1 MPRTG
6 VNCDWRPRTWPS
18 CDPVIPFIIILSVA
32 VLVLTWTVWIQ
43 TQRMNR
49 LTERV
54 IELDKLVATLIIS
67 QKRD

>member
-1 MPRTG
+1 VTQ
-6 VNCDWRPRTWPS
+6 W
-18 CDPVIPFIIILSVA
+18 IPFIILSVA
-32 VLVLTWTVWIQ
+32 VLVQTWAVWIQ